1 MKLSHLHK
9 IEQKAFVLSQ
19 GKKQMDLNT
28 SCLEVTGRQIQA

>member
-9 IEQKAFVLSQ
+9 IEQKAVVLSQ